1 MLKRKHVYPRLGFKG
16 EIYGEK
22 LKCPLHQSRKCPG
35 SSSFFPL
42 SHCYFGGSIARFQT
56 HLPIR
61 LVTYPI
67 TFPWSPHYIPMIFPW
82 YSHGI
87 PLYRHVC
94 PWYPYC
100 IHMNPCMDDFPSCH
114 LWYSNDLPSIPLI
127 SILHYIH
134 MICHW
139 WFLSYPLA
147 IKYPEDIPIGSQYDI
162 PSWWSIPNVGKHKK
176 KNDNLSHL
184 ILLIDWVR
192 WFPRHCWLRPLY
204 CIHIKDPQYI
214 PTCNMLSD
222 MIFIYSPSWSIPI
235 ISLIFHNCW
244 FYIYMS
250 PEYPLTHP
258 HYITIVFRTK
268 NPILII

>member
-1 MLKRKHVYPRLGFKG
+1 MSLTSIPQMSWF
-16 EIYGEK
+16 III
-22 LKCPLHQSRKCPG
+22 
-35 SSSFFPL
+35 FPI
-42 SHCYFGGSIARFQT
+42 HIAILEGAWPVFRRT

-61 LVTYPI
+61 LVTYP
-67 TFPWSPHYIPMIFPW
+67 S
-82 YSHGI
+82 
-87 PLYRHVC
+87 
-94 PWYPYC
+94 
-100 IHMNPCMDDFPSCH
+100 MDDFPSCH

-134 MICHW
+134 MIFHW

-147 IKYPEDIPIGSQYDI
+147 IKYPEDIPLD
-162 PSWWSIPNVGKHKK
+162 PNMISLLDDQFPTLENTK

-244 FYIYMS
+244 LYIYMHICPQNIPWHIPIIS
-250 PEYPLTHP
+250 PLCFEQKIPSSLYNYPHIP
-258 HYITIVFRTK
+258 MQIVASSY
-268 NPILII
+268 PPVI

>member
-1 MLKRKHVYPRLGFKG
+1 
-16 EIYGEK
+16 
-22 LKCPLHQSRKCPG
+22 
-35 SSSFFPL
+35 
-42 SHCYFGGSIARFQT
+42 
-56 HLPIR
+56 
-61 LVTYPI
+61 
-67 TFPWSPHYIPMIFPW
+67 
-82 YSHGI
+82 
-87 PLYRHVC
+87 
-94 PWYPYC
+94 
-100 IHMNPCMDDFPSCH
+100 
-114 LWYSNDLPSIPLI
+114 LI

>member
-1 MLKRKHVYPRLGFKG
+1 MPLMVSFIPISHQISRGYPHW
-16 EIYGEK
+16 I
-22 LKCPLHQSRKCPG
+22 
-35 SSSFFPL
+35 
-42 SHCYFGGSIARFQT
+42 
-56 HLPIR
+56 PI
-61 LVTYPI
+61 
-67 TFPWSPHYIPMIFPW
+67 
-82 YSHGI
+82 
-87 PLYRHVC
+87 
-94 PWYPYC
+94 WYP
-100 IHMNPCMDDFPSCH
+100 F
-114 LWYSNDLPSIPLI
+114 L
-127 SILHYIH
+127 
-134 MICHW
+134 MIN
-139 WFLSYPLA
+139 
-147 IKYPEDIPIGSQYDI
+147 SQR
-162 PSWWSIPNVGKHKK
+162 WKTQKK